1 MDTRPSLVGAVAA
14 TRALGTIAL
23 LVGLVASLAALMGGT
38 AGLGGPVL
46 AVLAVLLFGVPFAWV
61 AIARRAWYRTRL
73 EAATPAPQ
81 GSPVIA
87 RENTF
92 EVVSRTLVV
101 PVVIGL
107 GLGVLVASTTGVP
120 AGLAL
125 AGAGSGL
132 LWHAQW
138 LAREERKRNTWLLFP
153 HAPLRPAPDDPSLPL
168 YQQVPFYTASARA
181 ADAGT

>member
-1 MDTRPSLVGAVAA
+1 METQPSLVGAVATA
-14 TRALGTIAL
+14 RVLGSIAL
-23 LVGLVASLAALMGGT
+23 LVGLVTSLTALMGGT

-61 AIARRAWYRTRL
+61 SVARRAWYRTRL

-92 EVVSRTLVV
+92 EAVSRPLTV

-107 GLGVLVASTTGVP
+107 GLGVLIASTTGVP

-132 LWHAQW
+132 LWQAQW
-138 LAREERKRNTWLLFP
+138 LAREERKRGTWLLCP
-153 HAPLRPAPDDPSLPL
+153 HAPLRPAPDDPALAL
-168 YQQVPFYTASARA
+168 YQQVPFYTAPAQL
-181 ADAGT
+181 ADARS

>member
-1 MDTRPSLVGAVAA
+1 VAA
-14 TRALGTIAL
+14 ARVLGSIAL
-23 LVGLVASLAALMGGT
+23 LVGLVASLTTLIGGT

-46 AVLAVLLFGVPFAWV
+46 AVLLFGVPFAWV
-61 AIARRAWYRTRL
+61 VVARRAWYRNRL
-73 EAATPAPQ
+73 EAATSAPQ

-92 EVVSRTLVV
+92 EAVSRPVTV

-107 GLGVLVASTTGVP
+107 GLGLIIASTTGVP

-132 LWHAQW
+132 LWQAQW
-138 LAREERKRNTWLLFP
+138 LAREERKRGIWLLCP
-153 HAPLRPAPDDPSLPL
+153 HTPVRPAPDDPSLAL
-168 YQQVPFYTASARA
+168 YRQVPFYTAPAQSADTRS
-181 ADAGT
+181 